1 MYFFPDCQSQ
11 GWRRCKRTVGRISPG
26 RAVVYIY
33 QSMLYASAVDAT
45 PKTKKDE
52 RL

>member
-1 MYFFPDCQSQ
+1 M
-11 GWRRCKRTVGRISPG
+11 TVRVRYRDDARGPWGGYLQAEPS
-26 RAVVYIY
+26 YIY
-33 QSMLYASAVDAT
+33 QSMLYASAGDAT

>member
-1 MYFFPDCQSQ
+1 METMQADRGEDISRQS
-11 GWRRCKRTVGRISPG
+11 RR
-26 RAVVYIY
+26 IY